1 MSKRGP
7 ELLVLVVGGIVG
19 LLLTFLSPPWA
30 SGADEATHFAR
41 ALDMAHGNLFPGT
54 HDGQVGSLIPS
65 SYTRDQNRI
74 TSNFLVTSPWGGG
87 LLGDLLDSH
96 PNWDDTTFIDTQPT
110 TAATPVA
117 YGPSALGMVIPN
129 AVGAPGVVVVWCG
142 RLADLL
148 VYLALAVFAVRAA
161 TAFRWTL
168 ALTALFPLNLAIGA
182 SVTPDSVTVGALLLA
197 LAVWT
202 RVWRP
207 APVPDAP
214 ARLHA
219 KEADAALP
227 GMRPWWTTALW
238 VGGSG
243 LLLALA
249 KPPYFL
255 VLAAFPALLLVRWRD
270 LHVRVAAA
278 AASGAALIGL
288 AVTLLTTSGTYQS
301 VTVGAF
307 DTITYQPDVQRQ
319 RLLDDPFGFLGRVLG
334 NWFSS
339 FPDSVQRWTRQLGY
353 WRSGLPE
360 FVPWLVLIAFVVAAM
375 VLDRDDLLALRRLP
389 RAIFALGTAALLL
402 VLYVSSYIYF
412 DDTLDGKRMGN
423 QITRYALPLFGM
435 AVMGWAPRWPLRPK
449 VPDPR
454 LKVGALATVVVLE
467 GVAAGAIIVTWLWTG
482 MVKLS

>member
-1 MSKRGP
+1 MRGP
-7 ELLVLVVGGIVG
+7 ERLVLVVGGIVG
-19 LLLTFLSPPWA
+19 LLLTFFSPPWT
-30 SGADEATHFAR
+30 SGADEGTHFAR
-41 ALDMAHGNLFPGT
+41 ALDMAHGDLFPGT
-54 HDGQVGSLIPS
+54 HDGVVGSLIPS
-65 SYTRDQNRI
+65 SYRSDQNLI
-74 TSNFLVTSPWGGG
+74 TSKVELTSPWGGG
-87 LLGDLLDSH
+87 LLGNLLDSH
-96 PNWDDTTFIDTQPT
+96 PDWDDTIFFDTQPT

-142 RLADLL
+142 RLADLF
-148 VYLALAVFAVRAA
+148 VYLALAVFAVRVA

-182 SVTPDSVTVGALLLA
+182 SVTPDSVTIGALLLT

-202 RVWRP
+202 RIWRP
-207 APVPDAP
+207 APTADGPELRHAHEPDV
-214 ARLHA
+214 ARATL
-219 KEADAALP
+219 
-227 GMRPWWTTALW
+227 RPWWSTAVW

-278 AASGAALIGL
+278 TASLAALLGL
-288 AVTLLTTSGTYQS
+288 AVTLLATSGTYEPVQ
-301 VTVGAF
+301 VGAF
-307 DTITYQPDVQRQ
+307 DTLTYQPDVQRQ

-360 FVPWLVLIAFVVAAM
+360 FVPWVVLIAFVVAAM

-389 RAIFALGTAALLL
+389 RAIFAVGTAGLLL
-402 VLYVSSYIYF
+402 VLYASSYIYF

-449 VPDPR
+449 VPDRR
-454 LKVGALATVVVLE
+454 LKTAALSAVVVLE
-467 GVAAGAIIVTWLWTG
+467 VVAVVAAIITWVWTG
-482 MVKLS
+482 KVTLT